1 MPFSSLLSLL
11 FLLYLSSLTYPSIS
25 SSKLKGNLK
34 CEYDRSLITKDLW
47 LKGESAP
54 VPFGSQLFAV
64 YSWVPVSFILK
75 SNLILGDLY
84 TRKALPQHTWSK
96 GDGHNSGSHSLTGG
110 SNNAGSGGGNT
121 HSSPGMIMFPLPFG
135 SFFDVKYFI
144 NYWSQHKLPVI
155 SLQDYEV
162 CFNSSSPNSTSAAS
176 SATTQ
181 GVPSTESQLQAAR
194 QLTRIKR
201 NPDFYPIAK
210 SDYPR
215 LLTASDIKLPIQEHQ
230 TFTFDSPHRMIALY
244 PFFDDPTMLQ
254 YVHSSLRPSLQI
266 SRVVKAILKELPSG
280 FIAMHVRAD
289 SEALSA
295 DTLLQQQSHTVS
307 QLSKQDRKK
316 ALVAHIMNSHC
327 LQEIAKFDNAFIDPP
342 AVYLATNTFHFHP
355 SRRSRKAPGSTH
367 TSSLGHHPSVTAAN
381 RTSTMSSEDRLKF
394 LTSELA
400 ELGFHVIHTKTT
412 LMEKLTMNLL
422 EKSFEFKEIGDPTL
436 IRRLLPEQLSYVDM
450 LISRASTCFIP
461 SHIPSTFSY
470 LIQRMR
476 NLDNK
481 KYEKYEEINN
491 STYGSLS
498 MYRDWGM

>member
-1 MPFSSLLSLL
+1 MLFSSLLSLI
-11 FLLYLSSLTYPSIS
+11 FLLYLPLTYPILA
-25 SSKLKGNLK
+25 SSKLKGNQK

-54 VPFGSQLFAV
+54 VPFGSQLFAI

-84 TRKALPQHTWSK
+84 TRKVLPQHTWSK
-96 GDGHNSGSHSLTGG
+96 GDGHGISGG
-110 SNNAGSGGGNT
+110 SSNAAT
-121 HSSPGMIMFPLPFG
+121 HSSPGMIMFPLSFS

-144 NYWSQHKLPVI
+144 DYWSQHKLRVI
-155 SLQDYEV
+155 TLQDYEV
-162 CFNSSSPNSTSAAS
+162 CFNNSSPNTSSSSSSTQIQ
-176 SATTQ
+176 TQ
-181 GVPSTESQLQAAR
+181 QSTK

-201 NPDFYPIAK
+201 NPDFYPIPK

-215 LLTASDIKLPIQEHQ
+215 LLRASDIKVPIQENQ
-230 TFTFDSPHRMIALY
+230 TFIFDSPHKMIALY
-244 PFFDDPTMLQ
+244 PFFEDMTMLQ
-254 YVHSSLRPSLQI
+254 YVHTSLRPSLQI

-295 DTLLQQQSHTVS
+295 DTLLQQINLTTTPQM
-307 QLSKQDRKK
+307 SKQDRKK

-355 SRRSRKAPGSTH
+355 SRRSRKQPSGGGSHTSTH
-367 TSSLGHHPSVTAAN
+367 TSSLGHHPSLTAAN

-481 KYEKYEEINN
+481 KYEKYEEVNN
-491 STYGSLS
+491 NTYGSLS